1 MDRLPRRMGE
11 FMKERL
17 QKLIESSRC
26 AHVIMPY
33 DETETTDWRLEKK
46 PVLETRILDE
56 CESLEHW
63 QAVSP
68 YADVSLSDRESFD
81 GTHSVLFRAPAN
93 LDDWLPGRGRG
104 RIYFE
109 PKAMRVLDHEDL
121 RHYNRL
127 SVWVKPDVPGMRSI
141 VARLQLHNAGTHPVP
156 DRFEREGHH
165 NVNLKNGEWNHIT
178 CEIEQLDRDDTVGI
192 AIEYD
197 MCGHEFDAA
206 EEIRWYIDRLEL
218 QRVNCDMYAGWTP
231 GEGRIAFSGSG
242 YKPWEAKIAV
252 MAGES
257 AGDTFRVIETE
268 SGRMVLENEVRRMN
282 GCAVLDFSRIN
293 REGRYL
299 ILCGNTLSRA
309 FDIGGDIWQPSAWKV
324 LNFYL
329 SQRCGFEVPGKH
341 HACHT
346 DLLLKHNGQSV
357 VANGG
362 WHDAADLAQG
372 MGNTSNGTI
381 ALFLLARRLQNR
393 TGLEAQLHERVLE
406 EARWG
411 LSYVLKTRFNDGYR
425 SQYSSLSIW
434 TDGVIGT
441 KDDLTSEPAPD
452 PHTSFAAACA
462 EALGAQLLRDSDA
475 AYAAYCLKTAKEDFR
490 FAEEAWRGMEEKKED
505 SHALFFRSG
514 NEPVKLYALAC
525 SAASQIAAAGEE
537 SYLETAAGYA
547 RELMQCQQREKPDWE
562 VPLEGFFW
570 KSKEHRIPS
579 HHAHHSYEQY
589 LTMGI
594 AALTELAPRHP
605 DAPEW
610 KKTLALY
617 CEYSKKAAEFTAPW
631 YMLPEGVY
639 HEDEAALYPEETKR
653 SIIACDDECLKDFQR
668 QVHSGI
674 SLGKGYYLRRFPVWF
689 SFRGNCNVML
699 SQASALAQAANAVGD
714 REALS
719 LVEHQLQWVVGK
731 NPFAQSLLFGEG
743 YDWTNEYCVQPGQ
756 TVGQLPVGIESY
768 FNEDIPY
775 WPQICTATYKE
786 VWIEPANKWMWTLAQ
801 IL

>member
-1 MDRLPRRMGE
+1 
-11 FMKERL
+11 MKEKLRR
-17 QKLIESSRC
+17 LIEASRC

-46 PVLETRILDE
+46 PVKETYLLDD

-68 YADVSLSDRESFD
+68 YAEVTLSDRESYD
-81 GTHSVLFRAPAN
+81 GAHSVLFKAPTS
-93 LDDWLPGRGRG
+93 LPDWLPGRSRG
-104 RIYFE
+104 RIYYE
-109 PKAMRVLDHEDL
+109 PKAMRVLDHADL
-121 RHYNRL
+121 RAYNRL
-127 SVWVKPDVPGMRSI
+127 SVWIKPDVPGMRSV

-165 NVNLKNGEWNHIT
+165 NVNLKNGEWNHVT
-178 CEIEQLDRDDTVGI
+178 CEIEQLDRDDVIGI

-206 EEIRWYIDRLEL
+206 DEIKWYIDRLEL
-218 QRVNCDMYAGWTP
+218 QKVDCEMYAGWTP
-231 GEGRIAFSGSG
+231 GKGRVAFSGSG
-242 YKPWEAKIAV
+242 YRPEDQKLAVLAK
-252 MAGES
+252 ES
-257 AGDTFRVIETE
+257 AGASFRVIETD
-268 SGRMVLENEVRRMN
+268 SGRIVLEKPVTEMDE
-282 GCAVLDFSRIN
+282 CAVLDFSEIT

-299 ILCGNTLSRA
+299 LLCGDTLSRA
-309 FDIGGDIWQPSAWKV
+309 FAIGADIWQPSAWKV

-341 HACHT
+341 HACHA
-346 DLLLKHNGQSV
+346 DVLLKHNGQ
-357 VANGG
+357 AIPGNGG

-372 MGNTSNGTI
+372 MGNTCNGTI
-381 ALFLLARRLQNR
+381 GLLLLAQRLSGR
-393 TGLEAQLHERVLE
+393 TGMEAQLYERVLE

-411 LSYVLKTRFNDGYR
+411 LAYVLKTRFGDGFR

-441 KDDLTSEPAPD
+441 ADDIDSVSAPD
-452 PHTSFAAACA
+452 PHNNFAAACA
-462 EALGAQLLRDSDA
+462 EALGAQALAIFDP

-490 FAEEAWRGMEEKKED
+490 FAEEAWRQAGEEKED
-505 SHALFFRSG
+505 KRALFHRSA
-514 NEPVKLYALAC
+514 NEPVKLNALAC
-525 SAASQIAAAGEE
+525 AAAAQLYRAGAKEYLEIAAE
-537 SYLETAAGYA
+537 YA
-547 RELMQCQQREKPDWE
+547 RRLMQCQQREKPDWDI
-562 VPLEGFFW
+562 PLTGFFW
-570 KSKEHRIPS
+570 KSAAHAIPS
-579 HHAHHSYEQY
+579 HHNHHSFEQY

-594 AALTELAPRHP
+594 AALLALCPGHQ
-605 DAPEW
+605 DAAEW
-610 KKTLALY
+610 KKTLTLY
-617 CEYSKKAAEFTAPW
+617 CEYSKAIAQFTAPW

-639 HEDEAALYPEETKR
+639 HEDEAKNAPEETKHG
-653 SIIACDDECLKDFQR
+653 IIACDDECLKDFVS
-668 QVHSGI
+668 QVHAGI
-674 SLGKGYYLRRFPVWF
+674 PLGKGYYLRRFPVWF

-699 SQASALAQAANAVGD
+699 SQAAALAQAANAVGD
-714 REALS
+714 QEALA
-719 LVEHQLQWVVGK
+719 LAERQLQWVVGK
-731 NPFAQSLLFGEG
+731 NPFAQSILFGEG

-786 VWIEPANKWMWTLAQ
+786 VWIEPANKWMWTLSQ